1 MPRRHC
7 LWVYRPERL
16 LFLEGS
22 KSSASWQVNSVSW
35 LVTVPPGFSSN
46 GALAPGVL
54 RTIWVSYLWANV
66 PSPDHRYLYL
76 GRIPMGSQAAWA
88 AKETS
93 NIRVEAC
100 PSSGPSTHKM
110 LKRSRVLVQLHGK
123 GGMGGSLCLPRV
135 LVLNINDSA
144 TYSLFH
150 LDSVPPSLLF
160 PTCKMGRKIFIGCL
174 WGRNVSFK
182 NWPNLKTKIF
192 IK

>member
-1 MPRRHC
+1 MN
-7 LWVYRPERL
+7 
-16 LFLEGS
+16 
-22 KSSASWQVNSVSW
+22 SASW
-35 LVTVPPGFSSN
+35 LVTSPPGFSSN

-54 RTIWVSYLWANV
+54 RTIWVSYLRTNV
-66 PSPDHRYLYL
+66 PSPDHRYLCL
-76 GRIPMGSQAAWA
+76 GRVPMGFQVAWA

-93 NIRVEAC
+93 NIGVKAY

-110 LKRSRVLVQLHGK
+110 LKRSRVLVQLHSNP
-123 GGMGGSLCLPRV
+123 GSLCLPRV

-160 PTCKMGRKIFIGCL
+160 PTCKMGRKIFTGCL
-174 WGRNVSFK
+174 WGRSVSFK